1 MDNAAISHHY
11 NERRDEGRMGRQS
24 SPIFRLRNLNN
35 WIKSVLIN
43 IHTRPGVRVLDL
55 CSGKGGDL
63 QKWTRAP
70 ASSYVACD
78 TAEVSVRQALR
89 RYNDLARRP
98 FPATFLVG
106 DCFATDVLSYIDGG
120 AGTFDI
126 VSCQFAVHYAFEN
139 EERVRRML
147 SNVAGALKPGG
158 FFIGTTPDANV
169 LVRKLRA
176 IPGMSFANAV
186 FRIVFD
192 DIDPPH
198 NNKSFSRDRSPYGI
212 RYSFSLGASVE
223 DCPEYLVHFPS
234 FEKVAAEYGLELLLL
249 QNFHDFFAEYS
260 APDSPYVDLLARMKV
275 LDEAGTM
282 SPDEWDAAYL
292 YTVFAFRKKGK
303 DGIGGGLAAAAAKA
317 AAVGGYPRGNEGD
330 IIIMK

>member
-1 MDNAAISHHY
+1 MDNAAISQHY
-11 NERRDEGRMGRQS
+11 NERRDEGRRGRQE
-24 SPIFRLRNLNN
+24 SPILRLRSLNN
-35 WIKSVLIN
+35 WIKSVLVN
-43 IHTRPGVRVLDL
+43 LHTRPGARVLDL

-63 QKWTRAP
+63 QKWTRAQ

-78 TAEVSVRQALR
+78 TAEVSVQQALR
-89 RYNDLARRP
+89 RYNDLGRRP

-106 DCFATDVLSYIDGG
+106 DCFAKDVLSYIDDGV
-120 AGTFDI
+120 GTFDI

-147 SNVAGALKPGG
+147 ANVSGALKPGG

-176 IPGMSFANAV
+176 ISGMSFANAV
-186 FRIVFD
+186 FRVVFD

-198 NNKSFSRDRSPYGI
+198 NNKAFSRDRSPYGI
-212 RYSFSLGASVE
+212 RYSFSLGASVV

-234 FEKVAAEYGLELLLL
+234 FEKVAAEYDLELLLL
-249 QNFHDFFAEYS
+249 QNFHNFFTEYA
-260 APDSPYVDLLARMKV
+260 APGSPYRELLMRMKV
-275 LDEAGTM
+275 LDETGTM

-292 YTVFAFRKKGK
+292 YTVFAFRKKGG
-303 DGIGGGLAAAAAKA
+303 DGTDGGLAAAAAKA
-317 AAVGGYPRGNEGD
+317 KAKGGYPPAKMED
-330 IIIMK
+330 IITMT